1 MYARYCKER
10 VCGVYQMNTEAAA
23 REEFV
28 IQRIRSGDRAA
39 FEELVTMYRN
49 RGLSIA
55 YNLVGNLE
63 DAKDALQDAFIKV
76 YLHIEGFRGQSKFS
90 TWFHRIVVNASLDFL
105 RKKKRA
111 VSVLTESLQ
120 DNIKEGDREISDNS
134 LGPARI
140 AGNQELNRRLE
151 DAIAGLSLK
160 QRICFV
166 LKHQNGLGV
175 REIAEI
181 LRCRRSTVKVHL
193 FRAAEN
199 LRRKMNVYL
208 KE

>member
-1 MYARYCKER
+1 MS
-10 VCGVYQMNTEAAA
+10 TEAAT

-28 IQRIRSGDRAA
+28 IQRVRSGDRAA
-39 FEELVTMYRN
+39 FEELVVMYRN
-49 RGLSIA
+49 RGLSVA

-90 TWFHRIVVNASLDFL
+90 TWFHRIVVNVSLDLL

-111 VSVLTESLQ
+111 APVFTESLQ
-120 DNIKEGDREISDNS
+120 DNIKEGDREIPDDS

-140 AGNQELNRRLE
+140 AGNQELGRRLE
-151 DAIAGLSLK
+151 DAISHLSEK

-166 LKHQNGLGV
+166 LKHQNGLRV

-181 LRCRRSTVKVHL
+181 LRCRRATVKVHL

-199 LRRKMNVYL
+199 LRREMNVYL
-208 KE
+208 KESGGRGIC